1 MSSKYFTLEEANET
15 LKTVEPL
22 VAQLVEKRA
31 KVSRISLEMGP
42 LLTDLRSNI
51 GGTVPSEMTKDF
63 AAIEQLIEKIQETG
77 CILKDINT
85 GLLDFLSLRNGRE
98 VYLCW
103 RYGENEVEYY
113 HELHTGFNGRRSLKS
128 WRCSGA
134 LTFLNPDELIFR

>member
-128 WRCSGA
+128 
-134 LTFLNPDELIFR
+134 